1 MVLGP
6 FAYGPGVHPILK
18 RWPEGLVILSNLTAQ
33 GAGEG
38 VMNHRVMLSEATS
51 S

>member
-1 MVLGP
+1 MQK
-6 FAYGPGVHPILK
+6 GVSGWRIE
-18 RWPEGLVILSNLTAQ
+18 RSVIPSYLTAV